1 MKLGSENTCCLTAA
15 QKNNNGFAF
24 LIRNNSGIDIMK
36 QSDTKEILIKRF
48 DKLSKHY
55 EALKDYKSLINELLL
70 NKNIYDQFIFNTL
83 KPEEKAILD
92 AYLKRFSSIQDFL
105 GAKIFSLL
113 LDVAGINSSKMS
125 EVLYYIEKEEIIDS
139 LENWIELRE
148 VRNELEHDYPEELE
162 EALVDL
168 KFCIDSFEKIE
179 SYYLNSL
186 KFANKYL
193 K

>member
-1 MKLGSENTCCLTAA
+1 MYH
-15 QKNNNGFAF
+15 
-24 LIRNNSGIDIMK
+24 
-36 QSDTKEILIKRF
+36 SDTKQILQKRF

-55 EALKDYKSLINELLL
+55 EALRDYKSLINNLLL
-70 NKNIYDQFIFNTL
+70 EKDIYEQFIFNTL
-83 KPEEKAILD
+83 KAEEKAILD

-105 GAKIFSLL
+105 GAKIFPLL

-148 VRNELEHDYPEELE
+148 IRNELEHDYPEELK
-162 EALVDL
+162 EALIDL
-168 KFCIDSFEKIE
+168 KFCIDSFQKIE
-179 SYYLNSL
+179 SYYFNSL
-186 KFANKYL
+186 NFAKKYI